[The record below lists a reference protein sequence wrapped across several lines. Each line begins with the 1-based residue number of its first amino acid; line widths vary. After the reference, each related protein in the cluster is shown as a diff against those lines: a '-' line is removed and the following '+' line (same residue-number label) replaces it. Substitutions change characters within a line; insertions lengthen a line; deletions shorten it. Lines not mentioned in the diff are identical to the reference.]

1 MKRVSASEK
10 LRFVKEKCDS
20 IVAQDINSFVA
31 LFEKVP
37 KTSCRPM
44 ATYSVD
50 ERRPRCMD
58 SFGVLRA
65 DRTEMNE

>member
-1 MKRVSASEK
+1 
-10 LRFVKEKCDS
+10 LRFVKGECGYLA
-20 IVAQDINSFVA
+20 AQDIDSFVA
-31 LFEKVP
+31 LFKKVP

-58 SFGVLRA
+58 SFGGLKA
-65 DRTEMNE
+65 DRTEIK